1 MSQVQVDA
9 RTQADFYRERAEIFR
24 SRSGSFLKS
33 VRARRNSVALAAYYE
48 RLARSSETGN
58 TSVST
63 PHAAPDRR
71 H

>member
-1 MSQVQVDA
+1 MSQEQVDA

-33 VRARRNSVALAAYYE
+33 VRARRSSVALAAYYE
-48 RLARSSETGN
+48 RLARSETGKA
-58 TSVST
+58 SAST
-63 PHAAPDRR
+63 AHAASERR

>member
-48 RLARSSETGN
+48 KAGSLERDREHFSEYSPRGT
-58 TSVST
+58 
-63 PHAAPDRR
+63 
-71 H
+71 